1 MHDAA
6 LPKLPNM
13 LMFPAGVLS
22 YLVNIR
28 RKEGLATHVA
38 KHPISEE
45 LATVGKQASKRPR
58 LVTKRWL

>member
-45 LATVGKQASKRPR
+45 LQASKRPR
-58 LVTKRWL
+58 LVTKRWLW